1 MTDEDTLLANGF
13 EKALIGFGH
22 RHNQQ
27 VAIYDYWECVH
38 ILMKRDKMTEED
50 AIEHMEYNVIGSY
63 VGEYT
68 PIFFNKELMNGYT
81 T

>member
-1 MTDEDTLLANGF
+1 MIEDALLADGF

-22 RHNQQ
+22 QHNKNI
-27 VAIYDYWECVH
+27 AIYDYWECVK

-50 AIEHMEYNVIGSY
+50 AIEHMEYNVVGSY

-68 PIFFNKELMNGYT
+68 PIFFNKDLLNGYST
-81 T
+81 